1 MISPAEIEQYTE
13 DDRRASEI
21 ADRGGRPWPID
32 GSRAL
37 ILAVGI
43 FILLAVFASIPL
55 PDRVKAGWPAITLAG
70 VVAGGVYW
78 IAELQ
83 RREWFRRHREAMNQI
98 QAERERSAKRW
109 GD

>member
-1 MISPAEIEQYTE
+1 MIGPAEIKQYAE
-13 DDRRASEI
+13 DDRQASEI

-55 PDRVKAGWPAITLAG
+55 PERDKAGWPAVILAG
-70 VVAGGVYW
+70 IVGGGTYW

-83 RREWFRRHREAMNQI
+83 RRAWFRRHREAMNQI
-98 QAERERSAKRW
+98 KAERERW